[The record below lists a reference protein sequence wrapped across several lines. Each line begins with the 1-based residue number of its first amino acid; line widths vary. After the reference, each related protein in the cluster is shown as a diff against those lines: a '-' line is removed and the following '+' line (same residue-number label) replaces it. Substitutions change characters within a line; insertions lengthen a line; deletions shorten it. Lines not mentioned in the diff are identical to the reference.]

1 MEMVTGGLFWVAGT
15 STPCARGEFS
25 HRAGADP
32 EVTLDTGLVDDPRIR
47 RFPGGVGFSGTAE
60 DSVASFL
67 PITLHG
73 ELDTGER
80 ITMLNARNHGGA
92 GQWFRGLPRYAANT
106 AVLGEHIDTDQPVYA
121 VRFRLGHRYWFDH
134 LNTDDVVIDEHG
146 AVLGIEVSEN
156 GNWLTYTPASPE
168 TLRRLEVLVVSGV
181 RALMQLVLDQ
191 PLAAE
196 DFELRVALDGPWL
209 PLLSDVLDTS
219 AAQTSLN
226 SLLPREVLTLEM
238 VAKWIPLNDRLDG
251 LAAAVFSPMKG
262 ALQAEALVVTSLVE
276 GIHRR
281 LSYQQSKFP
290 GISKKARKAI
300 VEAGRLAGRAEAA
313 AYDLD
318 PEVVGE
324 SLQFLTDVSFRM
336 RATEIVNEVCSVI
349 PEITES
355 LADLPVQITKARNDF
370 AHHLPRDRAKEPL
383 ETSYLRWLIVVTAT
397 PWLLRALLLLHAS
410 VPPDVIRE
418 GFLESSRFEHVRA
431 NIAQF
436 VRELGWEFP
445 SPPA

>member
-1 MEMVTGGLFWVAGT
+1 M
-15 STPCARGEFS
+15 
-25 HRAGADP
+25 
-32 EVTLDTGLVDDPRIR
+32 TLDAGLVDDPRIR
-47 RFPGGVGFSGTAE
+47 RFPGGVGISGRAE

-92 GQWFRGLPRYAANT
+92 GQWFRGSPRYVADT
-106 AVLGEHIDTDQPVYA
+106 VVLGEHIDTDQPVNA

-134 LNTDDVVIDEHG
+134 LNAGDVVVDEHG
-146 AVLGIEVSEN
+146 AVLGIEDAEN
-156 GNWLTYTPASPE
+156 GNWLTYTPASPQ

-181 RALMQLVLDQ
+181 RALMQLALDQ

-196 DFELRVALDGPWL
+196 DVEIRVALDGPWL
-209 PLLSDVLDTS
+209 PLLSDVADTCV
-219 AAQTSLN
+219 AQTSLN

-238 VAKWIPLNDRLDG
+238 VANWIPLNDRLDG

-281 LSYQQSKFP
+281 LPYQQSKFP
-290 GISKKARKAI
+290 GISKKARRAI
-300 VEAGRLAGRAEAA
+300 VEAGRLAGRAEAT
-313 AYDLD
+313 AYGLD
-318 PEVVGE
+318 SEVVGD

-336 RATEIVNEVCSVI
+336 RATEIVSEVCSVI

-355 LADLPVQITKARNDF
+355 LVDLPGQITKARNDF
-370 AHHLPRDRAKEPL
+370 AHHLPIDEAKEPL
-383 ETSYLRWLIVVTAT
+383 EKSYLRWLIVVTAT
-397 PWLLRALLLLHAS
+397 PWLLRALLLLHAG
-410 VPPDVIRE
+410 VQPDVIRE
-418 GFLESSRFEHVRA
+418 GFLESNRFDHVRA
-431 NIAQF
+431 NIAQL
-436 VRELGWEFP
+436 VRELGWEYP
-445 SPPA
+445 SPPAEVRPLEQDSGRSTGTNGKTS